1 MSKLIRKLHSKRGA
15 SLMLA
20 MVFMLFCAFVGG
32 SVLAAS
38 TANAGRVANQTH
50 DEQTYLSQRSA
61 ALLMADL
68 LKGSGNT
75 PLQLTITDV
84 KTSTGDR
91 TVTFSLNDSNAK
103 SYLQKLMVENAVA
116 NYLVKS
122 PLQSGESSIFENFK
136 FVGVASYSYTTP
148 GDPFGTFKITEPN
161 STELDAAYHGTKF
174 EGGSQ
179 ALTSD
184 YFDFVIDFRT
194 DSLLSLHMDASYSEG
209 NPIPITETDSSTG
222 VTTTTTTTTTVIQ
235 WSDPVIEKGGA

>member
-148 GDPFGTFKITEPN
+148 GAPSGTFKITESNGTEPN

-184 YFDFVIDFRT
+184 YFDFVIDFGT
-194 DSLLSLHMDASYSEG
+194 DSLLSLHTDASYSEG
-209 NPIPITETDSSTG
+209 NPIKITEGDI
-222 VTTTTTTTTTVIQ
+222 TTTTTTTVIQ